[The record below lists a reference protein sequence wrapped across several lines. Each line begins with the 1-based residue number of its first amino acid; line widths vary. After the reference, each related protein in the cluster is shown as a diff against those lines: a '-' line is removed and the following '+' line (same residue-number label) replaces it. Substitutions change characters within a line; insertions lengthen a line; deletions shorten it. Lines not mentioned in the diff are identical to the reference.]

1 MTEPVF
7 FPQPAAITI
16 ADIVA
21 LTAAVAAAGVDLR
34 RTITG
39 AAALETAGPGDIT
52 FADTNRYDA
61 EAASTRAGACL
72 CTQRT
77 AKLLPPNT
85 IPLVSDNPHRAFAQ
99 IVARMYPA
107 AMRPN
112 RMSAGGPAGFV
123 ADTARLEAGVVV
135 EAGAVVSDG
144 AEIGRGTIV
153 GPNAVIGPSVRI
165 GRDCSIGAGST
176 VQHALLGD
184 RVILHPGVQIGH
196 DGFGFVPSPSG
207 HMKVPQIGRVLI
219 QDDVEVGAGTT
230 IDRGST
236 RDTVIGQGT
245 KIDNQVQIG
254 HNVWIGRHCLI
265 AGQVG
270 VAGSAKIGDFVMI
283 GGQSGV
289 NSHIVIGDGAQ
300 IAGVSAVHRDVP
312 AGEKWAGTPARPV
325 WQWLRAQARDLEE
338 ARAAARR
345 KRDER
350 ALPVGGDR

>member
-1 MTEPVF
+1 MTEPAF
-7 FPQPAAITI
+7 FPQPAAIAI
-16 ADIVA
+16 GDIVT
-21 LTAAVAAAGVDLR
+21 LTGAVVAPGVDLR

-39 AAALETAGPGDIT
+39 AAALETAGPGDIS

-61 EAASTRAGACL
+61 DARSTRAGACL

-77 AKLLPPNT
+77 AKLLPANT
-85 IPLVSDNPHRAFAQ
+85 IRLVTDNPHRAFAQ
-99 IVARMYPA
+99 VVARLYPA
-107 AMRPN
+107 AMRPD
-112 RMSAGGPAGFV
+112 RMSAGGEASFV
-123 ADTARLEAGVVV
+123 ADTVRLEAGVVV
-135 EAGAVVSDG
+135 EAGAVVGDR

-184 RVILHPGVQIGH
+184 RVILHPGVRIGQ
-196 DGFGFVPSPSG
+196 DGFGFVPSPTG
-207 HMKVPQIGRVLI
+207 NLKVPQIGRVLI
-219 QDDVEVGAGTT
+219 QDDVEIGAGTT

-289 NSHIVIGDGAQ
+289 NGHIVVGDGAQ

-312 AGEKWAGTPARPV
+312 PGEKWAGSPARPV
-325 WQWLRAQARDLEE
+325 WQWLRAQARDLEKD
-338 ARAAARR
+338 RAEARR
-345 KRDER
+345 KRNE
-350 ALPVGGDR
+350 AAVPVGGDR